1 MMKLIFKRLIFSAML
16 AALLPSCLLTLGSC
30 SGGGREGEYTYRTY
44 TTALATNWNPHT
56 WQTNADD
63 SVLDYILS
71 PLVDV
76 SVLDSERGVYQ
87 WVYEMA
93 EAVSDVT
100 VSCRDDLYK
109 YGSVLP
115 EGTKYEDIDSGFVFE
130 ISLNPD
136 AKWENGDNITSSDY
150 IASMSELLNP
160 KMKNYRANL
169 YISGESAIAGA
180 DKYYSGQASD
190 FGKVGLYAVDS
201 YTIRYVTKTK
211 IDINYFL
218 SSLSSN
224 WLVHIDTYNRGKMK
238 NGELVSTDY
247 GTKLSNTVSAGPYRL
262 ASLQEEKQMT
272 LVRNENW
279 YGWENENGE
288 LVSYT
293 DFLVDGVRQKQ
304 YQTTRIVIDVM
315 DESSAKSAF
324 IKGELTEWL
333 PSAEELSSYSFSD
346 RLYRV
351 DETYTMSLFFNTNV
365 QALSKMDKSRGN
377 KNSTVLSNYN
387 FRRAFSLAVNRAKF
401 CTATGGSKPQ
411 YALLNNIYYYD
422 IYNDPQS
429 VYRKTPEAMQAL
441 CDLYGV
447 VWGAGTEYP
456 TLNSAYSAITGYNLT
471 EAKRLMRAAFSELS
485 SSGRYKRG
493 EEIKIA
499 IAWSKGALTADDN
512 KQITLLNSFINE
524 AAVGSGF
531 GKITLVGVGNIANRY
546 SAVPAGDYAIGYG
559 AWGGA
564 AFYPFRNFQ
573 VYMDPDKYSIH
584 EAGCY
589 DPKTEKLTLTVDG
602 KNITKTWQ
610 DWSNSMIG
618 SGEYSGADMQTKL
631 SILSELEK
639 EFLSTY
645 YRIPLCSTTQC
656 SLLSYQV
663 EHYTEQYNIMYD
675 FGGIRL
681 MKYNYDDAAW
691 SKFVREFGGKLE
703 YE

>member
-1 MMKLIFKRLIFSAML
+1 MKLIFKKTIVSVLLVAML
-16 AALLPSCLLTLGSC
+16 FASLISLNSC

-76 SVLDSERGVYQ
+76 SVLDSELGIYQ

-93 EAVSDVT
+93 ESVSDVT
-100 VSCRDDLYK
+100 ALHRDELYK

-115 EGTKYEDIDSGFVFE
+115 EGTKYEDIDSGFIFE
-130 ISLNPD
+130 IKLNPN
-136 AKWENGDNITSSDY
+136 AKWESGESIEAEDY
-150 IASMSELLNP
+150 IASMRELLNP

-169 YISGESAIAGA
+169 YISGESAVAGA
-180 DKYYSGQASD
+180 DKYYSGQISD
-190 FGKVGLYAVDS
+190 FDKVGLYEVDS

-224 WLVHIDTYNRGKMK
+224 WLVHIDTYNNGKVT

-247 GTKLSNTVSAGPYRL
+247 NTSLSNTVSAGPYRL

-279 YGWENENGE
+279 YGWEEEDGE

-293 DFLVDGVRQKQ
+293 NFLVDGERRRQ
-304 YQTTRIVIDVM
+304 YLTTRIVIDVM
-315 DESSAKSAF
+315 DEGSAKSAF

-351 DETYTMSLFFNTNV
+351 DETYTMSLFFNTNAT
-365 QALSKMDKSRGN
+365 ALSKMDKTRGN
-377 KNSTVLSNYN
+377 KNSLVLSSSD

-411 YALLNNIYYYD
+411 FALLNNIYYYD

-429 VYRKTPEAMQAL
+429 VYRKTPEAMQAV
-441 CDLYGV
+441 CKLYGV
-447 VWGAGTEYP
+447 TWGEETDYP
-456 TLNSAYSAITGYNLT
+456 TLNSAYSSITGYNLT
-471 EAKRLMRAAFSELS
+471 EAKSLMKAAFAELTK
-485 SSGRYKRG
+485 SGKYKRG
-493 EEIKIA
+493 EQIKIM

-512 KQITLLNSFINE
+512 KQITLLNSFLNE
-524 AAVGSGF
+524 AAAGSGF

-546 SAVPAGDYAIGYG
+546 AAVPAGDYAIGYG

-564 AFYPFRNFQ
+564 AFYPFRNLQ

-589 DPKTEKLTLTVDG
+589 DPKTERVTLSVNG
-602 KNITKTWQ
+602 EKVTKTWQ
-610 DWSNSMIG
+610 AWSNSMIG
-618 SGEYSGADMQTKL
+618 SGEYSNADMQTKL
-631 SILSELEK
+631 SILAALEEK
-639 EFLSTY
+639 FLSTY

-663 EHYTEQYNIMYD
+663 EHYTEEYNIMYG

-681 MKYNYDDAAW
+681 MKYNYDDAEWA
-691 SKFVREFGGKLE
+691 KFVREFGGKLE